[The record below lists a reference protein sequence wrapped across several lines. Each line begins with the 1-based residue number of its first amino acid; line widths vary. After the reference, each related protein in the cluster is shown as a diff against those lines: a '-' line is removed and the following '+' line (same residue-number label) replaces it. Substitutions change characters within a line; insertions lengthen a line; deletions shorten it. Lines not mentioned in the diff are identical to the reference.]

1 MVDNV
6 SKSGN
11 NFSEVTFN
19 YSGNDGKEH
28 TKKLKVEHGVVID
41 FYNKAGYYE
50 NSYTVNNKGQVVANY
65 TNKGNNKVVDQIE
78 ATEEQINQIMRI
90 QSNSKDAG
98 LSKKDYQIENEKK
111 EKQKMQELTNNGT
124 VPFKTKHP
132 ILAKILP
139 EWAQKILK

>member
-1 MVDNV
+1 MVENV

-11 NFSEVTFN
+11 KYSEVTFN

-50 NSYTVNNKGQVVANY
+50 NSYTVNNKGQVVASY

-78 ATEEQINQIMRI
+78 ATEEQINNIMRI

-111 EKQKMQELTNNGT
+111 EKQEMQKLMNSGT

-132 ILAKILP
+132 ILVKILP
-139 EWAQKILK
+139 KCIQDLLK

>member
-41 FYNKAGYYE
+41 FYDKAGYYE

-65 TNKGNNKVVDQIE
+65 TNKGKNKVVDQIE
-78 ATEEQINQIMRI
+78 ATEEQINNIMRI

-111 EKQKMQELTNNGT
+111 EKQKMQKLMNTGT

-132 ILAKILP
+132 IMAKFLP
-139 EWAQKILK
+139 NWIQDLLK